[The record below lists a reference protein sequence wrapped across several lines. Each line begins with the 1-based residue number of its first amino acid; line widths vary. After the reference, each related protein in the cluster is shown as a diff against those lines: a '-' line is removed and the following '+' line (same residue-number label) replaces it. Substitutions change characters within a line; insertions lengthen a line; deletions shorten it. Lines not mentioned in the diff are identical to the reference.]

1 MNTIFWLSVVICFFS
16 AVFIV
21 LQFVDYAKMSPLE
34 RIVCSPRVWMYPS
47 FILSMVV
54 SLTI

>member
-1 MNTIFWLSVVICFFS
+1 MNTIFWLSVVICVFS
-16 AVFIV
+16 ALFIV

-34 RIVCSPRVWMYPS
+34 RHFSNPRVWMYPS
-47 FILSMVV
+47 FILSLVV